1 VLWNTIVAQSIT
13 SRKTM
18 TAPITPATTERDDD
32 DDDDDVG
39 NSEAVVVSGEVQV
52 EKVLLALCR
61 GVSESVGH
69 FIPSVVPGSKSGTNF
84 IVLLQTLG

>member
-1 VLWNTIVAQSIT
+1 VLWNTIVAHSIT

-18 TAPITPATTERDDD
+18 TAPITPATAESGDDD
-32 DDDDDVG
+32 GDDDDVG
-39 NSEAVVVSGEVQV
+39 NSKAVVVSGEVQV
-52 EKVLLALCR
+52 ETALCR

-69 FIPSVVPGSKSGTNF
+69 IIPSVVPGSKSGTNF